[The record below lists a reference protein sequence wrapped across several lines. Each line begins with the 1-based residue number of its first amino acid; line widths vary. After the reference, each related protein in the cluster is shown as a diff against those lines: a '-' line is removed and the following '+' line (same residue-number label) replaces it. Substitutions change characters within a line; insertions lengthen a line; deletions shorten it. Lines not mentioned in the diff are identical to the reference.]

1 MPLIDNF
8 NGIKIHIYNGE
19 HRPPHI
25 HAVYS
30 EFEILIVIET
40 GKIYAGEIPNKQ
52 LKLVFDWLSGNTDW
66 AIEVFYQLNPE
77 LK

>member
-40 GKIYAGEIPNKQ
+40 GEIYAGEIPNKQ